1 MPIQRLSTADVTVL
15 KNPGKRSEQLVWHR
29 NAPDAAMTITR
40 VTMDPGAVSTLH
52 AHAKAEQIW
61 LIEQGIGTLL
71 MDEGTEAKVE
81 TGDIVRAPAGD
92 AHGIVNSG
100 SEPLVYL
107 AITVPPEDFT
117 KRYAEEERPAG

>member
-1 MPIQRLSTADVTVL
+1 VPIQRLSSRDVPVL

-40 VTMDPGAVSTLH
+40 VTMESGAVSTLH

-61 LIEQGIGTLL
+61 LIEQGAGTLL
-71 MDEGTEAKVE
+71 MAEGARAAVSA
-81 TGDIVRAPAGD
+81 GDIVRTPAGES
-92 AHGIVNSG
+92 HGIVNSG
-100 SEPLVYL
+100 TAPLVYL

-117 KRYAEEERPAG
+117 KRYSDVETP